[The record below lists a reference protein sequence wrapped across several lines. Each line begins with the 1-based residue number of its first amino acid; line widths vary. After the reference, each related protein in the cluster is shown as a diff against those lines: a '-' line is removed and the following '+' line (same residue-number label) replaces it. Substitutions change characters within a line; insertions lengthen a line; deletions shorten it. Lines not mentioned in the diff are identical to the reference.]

1 MAHEVTIQVS
11 EATETLKI
19 GYYPEG
25 LAVIPEIG
33 ATINVETEPN
43 TKSINIDNATIY
55 NINNAIGNQNLS
67 FDTSNALSVTLG
79 TILSTPLLQELDAF
93 KYNFSNFTL
102 NNAEGYFNVGDIVYF
117 TVDNSESANDYGTKL
132 LKASTL
138 STSLGAYNNLMIFLS
153 YDNGSL
159 TLIHK
164 GYFDYEPDDANISGW
179 SPGRTLYLDGN
190 NRLSTIPTTTPSS
203 WVRSLGFCVPNTL
216 GKYRVWFEAD
226 STYLK
231 LA

>member
-1 MAHEVTIQVS
+1 MSQEVNIQIS
-11 EATETLKI
+11 EATETLSI

-25 LAVIPEIG
+25 IAIIPEIG
-33 ATINVETEPN
+33 ATINVQTSPN
-43 TKSINIDNATIY
+43 SKSINIDNAPIY
-55 NINNAIGNQNLS
+55 SINNTVGNQNLG

-93 KYNFSNFTL
+93 KYNFNDFIITNSDDL
-102 NNAEGYFNVGDIVYF
+102 SVGDIVYF
-117 TVDNSESANDYGTKL
+117 TTDNSAEANSYGTKL
-132 LKASTL
+132 LKAST
-138 STSLGAYNNLMIFLS
+138 SNTSSGAYNNLMIFLS
-153 YDNGSL
+153 YNNGSL

-164 GYFDYEPDDANISGW
+164 GYFDYETTSSNISGW

-190 NRLSTIPTTTPSS
+190 NKLSTIPSTAPGS
-203 WVRSLGFCVPNTL
+203 WVRSLGFCIPNTL